1 MAGQKIFV
9 TGGGTFLGDQI
20 AAALLAEGA
29 EVTLLV
35 RPGAEARI
43 GALAAR
49 VRWFVGDVWEPS
61 SLRGRARG
69 HQAVIHT
76 VGSLTAEPARG
87 LTYSTLNFISARN
100 VANMCVNAG
109 VGHMV
114 LMSSARAPWI
124 NADYIRAKRE
134 AEVYLDRVGLRR
146 TIIRAPLTYVR
157 GARRNPLFALLSL
170 LGAFPPL
177 SMLGLSGI
185 KPMPIDVLARGV
197 ARITL
202 DPAATQPI
210 YGARD
215 LRRRNTRREL
225 RSGESE
231 RLSLNDSSSAAPMP
245 IDPEEDIP
253 FGWTPLD

>member
-1 MAGQKIFV
+1 MIPQKIFV

-43 GALAAR
+43 GGLASR

-76 VGSLTAEPARG
+76 VGSLTADPARG
-87 LTYSTLNFISARN
+87 LTYSTLNLISARN

-124 NADYIRAKRE
+124 NADYLRAKRE

-146 TIIRAPLTYVR
+146 TIIRAPLLYVR
-157 GARRNPLFALLSL
+157 GAQRNPLFSLLSL
-170 LGAFPPL
+170 LGAIPPL
-177 SMLGLSGI
+177 SLALSAVR
-185 KPMPIDVLARGV
+185 PMPIDVLARGV

-202 DPAATQPI
+202 DPTATQVLFS
-210 YGARD
+210 ARD
-215 LRRRNTRREL
+215 LRRRNTRQEL
-225 RSGESE
+225 RSGESD
-231 RLSLNDSSSAAPMP
+231 RILPNDATPADIALLDS
-245 IDPEEDIP
+245 DEDVP
-253 FGWTPLD
+253 FGWTPPG